1 MEEEKP
7 VQLLEHIPS
16 SLVIRVA
23 TFIIKILLLRYIG
36 RETCPTPRAYSL

>member
-16 SLVIRVA
+16 SPIIRVDNSQV
-23 TFIIKILLLRYIG
+23 
-36 RETCPTPRAYSL
+36 ETKEDTLNFTPVGCIFR